1 MFVVFASGQADAT
14 LVVTFDDPDTQG
26 VDYRFEDQDFP
37 GDINPI
43 PGVMSIVVTDGAST
57 GLEIVATAL
66 SKPFV
71 PRPDDDPDA
80 PVRQNI
86 VIVSDAMSYPGSLT
100 ISVTDTDFDLP
111 NATVGDA
118 AVTGSIAGGTSVNV
132 GFFGDTQN
140 GEFEQGFEIVSVDH
154 DLTQD
159 PDLPY
164 TDLSGPANP
173 VGSLTMSAVIDA
185 DQGFDGNLLMQL
197 RLEEGPAGTTT
208 TIEPISTTT
217 TSTST
222 SVTLPPP
229 SGFRCCQ
236 PASSGDIPTVSD
248 CLLIMNVAV
257 FIYSCP
263 ERGVPTCICDP
274 ASPFGIVTVTDAL
287 VCLQAAVALPAEL
300 NCPCDVTTTTMPADD
315 CGNGTV
321 DPGEDCDGGECCAQD
336 CTFEPA
342 ETPCGSSENTDCSN
356 PDSCNA
362 NGTCLARNEP
372 NGTSCNTDPCGNEAT
387 CQGGQCT
394 CPSTTTTTMPPDSVC
409 NEQLCAGDETLAQ
422 ECETFVEA
430 CLVEEIANEEECLA
444 GGLFI
449 CEGGACGQD
458 FCATDETLEQ
468 ECRTF
473 LDTCITPDSTQ
484 PDVEACVG
492 AAILKCQEE
501 PIPDDVCNQLL
512 CMGDETRSQQCETFV
527 AACLADTANEE
538 ECAGG
543 GLFICSGGVC
553 GRGICAG
560 SETLEQ
566 ECQTFLGLCLADAS
580 PHQVEACIALAFA
593 KCSEFNP

>member
-1 MFVVFASGQADAT
+1 MRISTLAALAAMFMVFASGQANAT
-14 LVVTFDDPDTQG
+14 LVVTFDDPDTPG
-26 VDYRFEDQDFP
+26 VDYRFEDGDFP

-274 ASPFGIVTVTDAL
+274 ASPFGIVTTTDAL
-287 VCLQAAVALPAEL
+287 VCLQAAVSLPAEL
-300 NCPCDVTTTTMPADD
+300 DCPCDVTTTTMPADD

-321 DPGEDCDGGECCAQD
+321 DPGEDCDGGQCCAED
-336 CTFEPA
+336 CTFSPA
-342 ETPCGSSENTDCSN
+342 ETPCGSSENTDCTN
-356 PDSCNA
+356 PDSCNDA
-362 NGTCLARNEP
+362 GQCFARNEP
-372 NGTSCNTDPCGNEAT
+372 NDTPCNTDPCGDAAT
-387 CQGGQCT
+387 CQAGDCT
-394 CPSTTTTTMPPDSVC
+394 CPTTTTLPPTTTTTLSTGEC
-409 NEQLCAGDETLAQ
+409 GDGNVDPGEDCDPGAPGSG
-422 ECETFVEA
+422 ECCTEGCVF
-430 CLVEEIANEEECLA
+430 
-444 GGLFI
+444 
-449 CEGGACGQD
+449 EGGGH
-458 FCATDETLEQ
+458 
-468 ECRTF
+468 
-473 LDTCITPDSTQ
+473 
-484 PDVEACVG
+484 CVRRS
-492 AAILKCQEE
+492 E
-501 PIPDDVCNQLL
+501 PQRV
-512 CMGDETRSQQCETFV
+512 QQCRHLRRRRHLRPRRLRCRRT
-527 AACLADTANEE
+527 LWRSDPRR
-538 ECAGG
+538 
-543 GLFICSGGVC
+543 LL
-553 GRGICAG
+553 G
-560 SETLEQ
+560 SRHL
-566 ECQTFLGLCLADAS
+566 
-580 PHQVEACIALAFA
+580 
-593 KCSEFNP
+593 